1 MQGAAAAVP
10 GRVGPELC
18 HPINRPAWTRGREAR
33 ATHGNAG
40 SSLQPHPGLLTV
52 LARGQPWSCLH
63 GASQTRGNL
72 CPWQKVTAGEGTAGD
87 RSLAPSLRGCSL
99 PQEPTRRSSWRAPH
113 SRGSWKS
120 PGHDFQHGTWPN
132 STPLAVEPAQPAHPI
147 PGELCTSTHTA
158 PGAPSCPQIT
168 RWAAGQEQ
176 SLACAAPWGAVPH
189 PQGPGSAPQVVGHP
203 HHQREP
209 RGVRTLCPCVCTAR
223 TPQGGYTNLSP
234 QARITASILL

>member
-1 MQGAAAAVP
+1 MGSGGQSHPRERRQLSAAPSRAAD
-10 GRVGPELC
+10 G
-18 HPINRPAWTRGREAR
+18 
-33 ATHGNAG
+33 AG
-40 SSLQPHPGLLTV
+40 SWPALVLPSRCQPDPWQPLPVAEGHRWRGDSRGQVAGSFGPWLQLAPGAHTALQLEGTALPGLL
-52 LARGQPWSCLH
+52 
-63 GASQTRGNL
+63 
-72 CPWQKVTAGEGTAGD
+72 
-87 RSLAPSLRGCSL
+87 
-99 PQEPTRRSSWRAPH
+99 
-113 SRGSWKS
+113 KS

-132 STPLAVEPAQPAHPI
+132 STPLAMEPAQPAHPI

-223 TPQGGYTNLSP
+223 TPRGGYTNIHLSP